1 MGETIKTMERYNNL
15 LNYIADAL
23 SDFDKHI
30 TIALNN
36 MEKYRCSLSSAS
48 DTIVDAIRDYCDDND
63 IDYYEFDTYAE
74 FEKDIEDIFFDALT
88 KLDM

>member
-1 MGETIKTMERYNNL
+1 MERYNKL
-15 LNYIADAL
+15 LNYVADAL
-23 SDFDKHI
+23 SDFDAHI

-36 MEKYRCSLSSAS
+36 MDKYRCPLSSAS
-48 DTIVDAIRDYCDDND
+48 NTIVGVIEDAIRDYCDDND

>member
-1 MGETIKTMERYNNL
+1 MERYNNL
-15 LNYIADAL
+15 LNYVADAL

-36 MEKYRCSLSSAS
+36 MEEYRCSLSSAS
-48 DTIVDAIRDYCDDND
+48 DTIVDVIEDAIRDYCDDND

-74 FEKDIEDIFFDALT
+74 FEKDIEDIFFDALI

>member
-1 MGETIKTMERYNNL
+1 MERCNNL

-30 TIALNN
+30 SIALDN

-48 DTIVDAIRDYCDDND
+48 DTIVDVINDAIRDYCDDND

>member
-1 MGETIKTMERYNNL
+1 MERYDKL
-15 LNYIADAL
+15 LTYIADAL
-23 SDFDKHI
+23 SDFDAEI
-30 TIALNN
+30 SIALGN
-36 MEKYRCSLSSAS
+36 MDKYRCSLSSAS
-48 DTIVDAIRDYCDDND
+48 DTIVDVIEDAIRDYCDDND

>member
-1 MGETIKTMERYNNL
+1 MERYDKL
-15 LNYIADAL
+15 LTYVADAL

-30 TIALNN
+30 SIALDN
-36 MEKYRCSLSSAS
+36 MEKYRCSLSSVS
-48 DTIVDAIRDYCDDND
+48 DTIVDVIEDAIRDYCDDND

-74 FEKDIEDIFFDALT
+74 FEKDIEDIFFDALI

>member
-1 MGETIKTMERYNNL
+1 MERYNNL
-15 LNYIADAL
+15 LNYVADAL
-23 SDFDKHI
+23 SDFDAQI
-30 TIALNN
+30 NVALQF
-36 MEKYRCSLSSAS
+36 MAKYRCSLSSANCTS
-48 DTIVDAIRDYCDDND
+48 VDVIEDAIRDYCDDND

>member
-1 MGETIKTMERYNNL
+1 MERYNKL
-15 LNYIADAL
+15 LNYVADAL
-23 SDFDKHI
+23 SDFDAQINVALQFMAKH
-30 TIALNN
+30 
-36 MEKYRCSLSSAS
+36 RCSLSSANC
-48 DTIVDAIRDYCDDND
+48 TIVDVIEDAIRDYCDDND